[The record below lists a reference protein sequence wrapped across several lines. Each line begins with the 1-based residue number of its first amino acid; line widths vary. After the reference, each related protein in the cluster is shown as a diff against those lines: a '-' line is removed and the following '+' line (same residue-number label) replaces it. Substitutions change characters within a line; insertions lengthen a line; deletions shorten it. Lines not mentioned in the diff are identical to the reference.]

1 MEKHMTTTLKFR
13 TNLNCHACVAAV
25 KPLLDNESSITS
37 WDVDIA
43 VSEKTLTVHGNG
55 VSSEKVRDAVAK
67 AGFKVLNE
75 LEPVSF
81 QRPGESPAEQSA
93 PTTYY
98 PLILILAFLIGVVA
112 LMELNAGGIAWGRA
126 MSNFMGG
133 FFIVFSFFK
142 LLDLRG
148 FADSYQMYDVIAQRF
163 RSYGY
168 AYPFIELLLGMAYLA
183 GFQPVLTNVVTLIV
197 MSVSAFGVFK
207 SLVAKRKVRCACLG
221 TVFNLPMTT
230 VTLVED
236 SLMAGMAALMLFI
249 GSHNQV
255 GLDHDP
261 QHFSAKDRIEMQ
273 SHALHHH
280 GAHHNHKN
288 VSRPKSLFVAGET
301 INPAGQ
307 TSELRLMLKSGHGTV
322 IKDFD
327 PIHDER
333 VHLVIVRNGL
343 DTFAHLHPQIRSDG
357 NLVVQYTFPV
367 GGTYRLYADFQP
379 KGESHSTAST
389 IVDVPGESPLAP
401 ELQVSVPGRVRGED
415 WIADITLDT
424 GTDGRESILQ
434 IALMDA
440 QGQPLQNLK
449 PYMSVRGHL
458 QIVSDDGNDYVHT
471 HPLDHEPKRSSHVVS
486 FHATFRKRGIYKGWG
501 QFRVGE
507 TLLVVPF
514 VIDTRSQS

>member
-1 MEKHMTTTLKFR
+1 MTSTLKFR
-13 TNLNCHACVAAV
+13 TNLNCNACVAAV
-25 KPLLDNESSITS
+25 KPLLDNEPSITS

-43 VSEKTLTVHGNG
+43 ASEKTLTVHGNG

-75 LEPVSF
+75 PELVSS
-81 QRPGESPAEQSA
+81 QRPGESLTEQPTGESLTEQPTA
-93 PTTYY
+93 TTYY

-112 LMELNAGGIAWGRA
+112 LVELNAGGIAWGRV

-133 FFIVFSFFK
+133 FFLVFSFFK

-148 FADSYQMYDVIAQRF
+148 FADSYQMYDVVAQRF

-168 AYPFIELLLGMAYLA
+168 AYPFIEMLLGMAYLT

-207 SLVAKRKVRCACLG
+207 SLMAKRKIRCACLG
-221 TVFNLPMTT
+221 SVFNLPMST

-249 GSHNQV
+249 GSHNQI

-261 QHFSAKDRIEMQ
+261 QHFFEKERINMQ
-273 SHALHHH
+273 THTLHDH
-280 GAHHNHKN
+280 GAHHNDTN
-288 VSRPKSLFVAGET
+288 VPLPTSLFVAGET

-322 IKDFD
+322 IKDFET
-327 PIHDER
+327 IHDER

-343 DTFAHLHPQIRSDG
+343 DSFAHLHPQIRSDG
-357 NLVVQYTFPV
+357 NLVVQYAFPV

-379 KGESHSTAST
+379 MGESHNTASAM
-389 IVDVPGESPLAP
+389 VDVPGESPLAP
-401 ELQVSVPGRVRGED
+401 ELQVDVPGRVRGED

-424 GTDGRESILQ
+424 GTDGRESILRF
-434 IALMDA
+434 ALMDA

-449 PYMSVRGHL
+449 P
-458 QIVSDDGNDYVHT
+458 T
-471 HPLDHEPKRSSHVVS
+471 
-486 FHATFRKRGIYKGWG
+486 
-501 QFRVGE
+501 
-507 TLLVVPF
+507 
-514 VIDTRSQS
+514 